1 MFVEG
6 FSSMS
11 DSIDREPNYQP
22 PETPDASEFQT
33 ESNTEADRTQSQS
46 NTTNDTSFEEFRVS
60 GDTLISKIQELVHQG
75 NVRRVIVKTEDG
87 KTLFE
92 VPLTIGLAGATLG
105 TLLFPPLAVVGA
117 LGAVVARL
125 TLVVERKA

>member
-1 MFVEG
+1 
-6 FSSMS
+6 MS
-11 DSIDREPNYQP
+11 DSIDRETNYQSS
-22 PETPDASEFQT
+22 ETPEASESQPESNT
-33 ESNTEADRTQSQS
+33 ESNTQSQTQSS
-46 NTTNDTSFEEFRVS
+46 PPNDTSFEEFRVS

-92 VPLTIGLAGATLG
+92 VPLTVGLAGATLG

-125 TLVVERKA
+125 TLVVERQA